1 MVELNKKR
9 KKGYN
14 LKKKSISLILA
25 FIMLATPI
33 ISFAEEAK
41 DSIKTTLSLEE
52 AIEIGIKNSPEI
64 KINEVEIEIKKVEL
78 NEANYDERKYRKSD
92 IGIGGVEGFL
102 LDENMLSKKA
112 DYALEEEKLKKNY
125 IIEDIKYNVV
135 NAYYGALKAKEHV
148 KVVNSNLENINRH
161 KDIIEKKLD
170 LGVASKS
177 DFIITE
183 IALNEAKINAEK
195 AKEDEQMAL
204 RALNMVLNYPL
215 DTKLNLTSDFKEE
228 KFSANLDK
236 DIESSYEKRF
246 EMIQMK
252 NSYDLVKLDLKTNA
266 LVYPPNTFV
275 YKYKEGSMLRVE
287 NLLNN
292 AKQNAEFD
300 IRGKYDA
307 IKTAEKQINLAKA
320 NVEKAEEGLRL
331 REISYNVGMG
341 TILEVKEAITQ
352 LYNAE
357 LAVSDAISNYN
368 LSIIEYNKAVN
379 IGSVR

>member
-1 MVELNKKR
+1 M
-9 KKGYN
+9 
-14 LKKKSISLILA
+14 KKKSISLILA

>member
-1 MVELNKKR
+1 
-9 KKGYN
+9 
-14 LKKKSISLILA
+14 
-25 FIMLATPI
+25 MLAMPL
-33 ISFAEEAK
+33 ISFAEEVK
-41 DSIKTTLSLEE
+41 SSVKTTLSLEE
-52 AIEIGIKNSPEI
+52 AIEVGIKSSPEI

-78 NEANYDERKYRKSD
+78 SEANYNEKKYDK
-92 IGIGGVEGFL
+92 GGVSLGTVDGFL
-102 LDENMLSKKA
+102 LDANMLSKQA

-125 IIEDIKYNVV
+125 IVEDIKYNVV
-135 NAYYGALKAKEHV
+135 NAYYGALKAKENV
-148 KVVNSNLENINRH
+148 KAVNSNLENINRH
-161 KDIIEKKLD
+161 RDIIKKKLD

-177 DFIITE
+177 DFVITE

-215 DTKLNLTSDFKEE
+215 DTKLSLTSDFKEE
-228 KFSANLDK
+228 KFSTDLDK
-236 DIESSYEKRF
+236 DIENSYEKRF

-252 NSYDLVKLDLKTNA
+252 NNYDLVKLDFKTNA
-266 LVYPPNTFV
+266 KVYTSNTFV
-275 YKYKEGSMLRVE
+275 YKYKEGSVLKIE
-287 NLLNN
+287 NLFNN
-292 AKQNAEFD
+292 SKQNAEFD

-331 REISYNVGMG
+331 RETSYNVGMG

-368 LSIIEYNKAVN
+368 LSIIEYNRAVN